1 MIIDTHL
8 HTIDR
13 ERLSYPWLVK
23 VPTLNR
29 NFSHQG
35 YEAEAKR
42 CGITQALHMEVDVAE
57 ADIENE
63 SVMVAEFAAKSGSLV
78 VGTISACRP
87 ESADFAHFLERQ
99 IANPIVKGLR
109 RVLHDMPDEL
119 STTAV
124 FRDNIKRMSGSRLP
138 FDLVVFPHQLPQAI
152 ALVDHC
158 PDVQFVLDHLANP
171 PLKQRDLG
179 AWTGFISEI
188 ARRPNIC
195 VKISGMINNADR
207 EHWQVDDLRPAF
219 EHCVSAFG
227 WDRVVWGSDWPVVTL
242 GGTLSTWVGATH
254 ALLSGASLSE
264 KHGLLAGNAQRIWR
278 L

>member
-8 HTIDR
+8 HTIDM

-23 VPTLNR
+23 APTLHR
-29 NFSHQG
+29 NFSHQD

-63 SVMVAEFAAKSGSLV
+63 SMMVAEYVAKSGSLV
-78 VGTISACRP
+78 VGAISACRP
-87 ESADFAHFLERQ
+87 ESQDFADFLDRQ
-99 IANPIVKGLR
+99 LANPIVKGLR

-138 FDLVVFPHQLPQAI
+138 FDLVVLPHQLPHAI

-171 PLKQRDLG
+171 PLKARDLG
-179 AWTGFISEI
+179 AWSWHISEI
-188 ARRPNIC
+188 AKRANVA
-195 VKISGMINNADR
+195 VKISGMLNNADPMN
-207 EHWQVDDLRPAF
+207 WTVDSLRPAF

-242 GGTLSTWVGATH
+242 GGTLSTWVAATH
-254 ALLSGASLSE
+254 ALLTDASVSE
-264 KHGLLAGNAQRIWR
+264 RHRLLASNAQRIWH